1 MRNRRHSEHERR
13 FHAIMRLGC
22 NVPPGYQ
29 FDECGGTMVVVL
41 RHGYGVEA
49 SDVIAQRG
57 KKTTRVLVGQ
67 HSQNK
72 MDFLSRCKV
81 GMKMLAKRFTS
92 GRIMAAI
99 KPDLRDRKSGV
110 VGKRV

>member
-1 MRNRRHSEHERR
+1 
-13 FHAIMRLGC
+13 
-22 NVPPGYQ
+22 
-29 FDECGGTMVVVL
+29 MVFVL
-41 RHGYGVEA
+41 RNGYGVEA

-57 KKTTRVLVGQ
+57 RKTTRVLVGQ

-81 GMKMLAKRFTS
+81 GMKMLDKRFTS

-99 KPDLRDRKSGV
+99 KPDLSIGNEVSKGACFKPMEVLWPMGPQGSPLTRFD
-110 VGKRV
+110 

>member
-1 MRNRRHSEHERR
+1 
-13 FHAIMRLGC
+13 
-22 NVPPGYQ
+22 
-29 FDECGGTMVVVL
+29 MVFVL
-41 RHGYGVEA
+41 RNGYGVEA

-72 MDFLSRCKV
+72 MDFLSSCKV
-81 GMKMLAKRFTS
+81 GMKMLAKRLTS

-99 KPDLRDRKSGV
+99 RPDLSIGNEVSQGPSAAERRCGT
-110 VGKRV
+110 GCGGRVRSRGSR

>member
-1 MRNRRHSEHERR
+1 
-13 FHAIMRLGC
+13 MRLGC

-49 SDVIAQRG
+49 SDVIALRG

-99 KPDLRDRKSGV
+99 KPDLSIWNERSEETTAELPSL
-110 VGKRV
+110 

>member
-1 MRNRRHSEHERR
+1 
-13 FHAIMRLGC
+13 
-22 NVPPGYQ
+22 
-29 FDECGGTMVVVL
+29 MVVVL
-41 RHGYGVEA
+41 RHGYGMEA
-49 SDVIAQRG
+49 SDVIAQGG

-92 GRIMAAI
+92 GRIMPAI
-99 KPDLRDRKSGV
+99 KPDLSIGNEVSQGARFKPLEARWPMGTKGSGLDRRSEEGR
-110 VGKRV
+110 VGKEGVSK

>member
-1 MRNRRHSEHERR
+1 M
-13 FHAIMRLGC
+13 L
-22 NVPPGYQ
+22 VGYVFFFFFKQ
-29 FDECGGTMVVVL
+29 KTAYELRISDWSSDVCSSDLTMVVVL

-99 KPDLRDRKSGV
+99 KPDLSIGNEV
-110 VGKRV
+110 SQGA